1 MHIFFY
7 LRETL
12 LKSCWHR
19 TPSLRPQAA
28 EVVELL
34 TNNTRLIQPCVGIP
48 LSSIQIEGSASLEL
62 QLPAAVTVHGCQVRK
77 SNSGGNNKLGSS
89 SLASK
94 LASLDLSLGSGGGS
108 ANNSDS
114 LLCDPL
120 LMNPY
125 PASHFVTQ
133 YITLQH
139 RTSGEQIY
147 IADAR
152 ENGSSQV

>member
-1 MHIFFY
+1 M
-7 LRETL
+7 LNRETL

-48 LSSIQIEGSASLEL
+48 LSSIQIESSTSLEL
-62 QLPAAVTVHGCQVRK
+62 QLPSSVTVHGCQVRK
-77 SNSGGNNKLGSS
+77 SNSGGNKIGS

-120 LMNPY
+120 ITNSY
-125 PASHFVTQ
+125 SASHFVTQ

-139 RTSGEQIY
+139 SAGEQVY
-147 IADAR
+147 ITDTR

>member
-1 MHIFFY
+1 M
-7 LRETL
+7 
-12 LKSCWHR
+12 KSCWHR

-48 LSSIQIEGSASLEL
+48 LSSIQIEGSNSLEL
-62 QLPAAVTVHGCQVRK
+62 QLPSSVTVHGCQVRK
-77 SNSGGNNKLGSS
+77 SNSGGNKIGS

-108 ANNSDS
+108 VTNSDA

-120 LMNPY
+120 LMNNFPS
-125 PASHFVTQ
+125 SHFVTQ

-139 RTSGEQIY
+139 SAGEQIF
-147 IADAR
+147 IADTR
-152 ENGSSQV
+152 ESGSSQV

>member
-1 MHIFFY
+1 M
-7 LRETL
+7 

-48 LSSIQIEGSASLEL
+48 LSSIQIEGSNSLEL
-62 QLPAAVTVHGCQVRK
+62 QLPAGVTVHGCQVRK
-77 SNSGGNNKLGSS
+77 SNSGGNNKIGS

-94 LASLDLSLGSGGGS
+94 LANLDLSLGSGGGS

-139 RTSGEQIY
+139 SAGEQIY

-152 ENGSSQV
+152 ENGTSQV

>member
-1 MHIFFY
+1 M
-7 LRETL
+7 
-12 LKSCWHR
+12 
-19 TPSLRPQAA
+19 
-28 EVVELL
+28 ELL

-48 LSSIQIEGSASLEL
+48 LSSIQIEGSNSLEL
-62 QLPAAVTVHGCQVRK
+62 QLPAGVTVHGCQVRK
-77 SNSGGNNKLGSS
+77 SNSGGNNKIGS

-94 LASLDLSLGSGGGS
+94 LANLDLSLGSGGGS

-120 LMNPY
+120 LMNSY

-139 RTSGEQIY
+139 SAGEQIY

-152 ENGSSQV
+152 ENGTSQV